1 MKDPQ
6 IKSSQDLLNELDEL
20 LTRDLEFASK
30 QLEDLK
36 KQSIF
41 ENNSNDIVSSDDFSK
56 FQTDSESSIS
66 EAELY

>member
-41 ENNSNDIVSSDDFSK
+41 ENNSNDIVSNDDFSK

>member
-1 MKDPQ
+1 MKNPQ

-41 ENNSNDIVSSDDFSK
+41 ENNSNDILSSDDFSK
-56 FQTDSESSIS
+56 FQTDSESSIN